1 MVAIII
7 NVKRM
12 EIINQV
18 KIFNLFLG
26 YRLTLKKLLIL
37 IYKEA
42 VVIKVIDKHYLFSLC
57 FQQ

>member
-26 YRLTLKKLLIL
+26 YWLTLKKLLIL

>member
-37 IYKEA
+37 IYKFY
-42 VVIKVIDKHYLFSLC
+42 IKGVEKQIN
-57 FQQ
+57 